1 MKIMATD
8 LPLKHWQRIAEQN
21 GIQRRTFLYRLK
33 TMDPKKAAT
42 KPLKKGG
49 IKPSATSLRQKSI
62 AAGLDE
68 CALSRYRREHPESQL
83 SDEAALAF
91 LQARKAKLQNTV
103 RERALAAGLSPQ
115 LVYSRMSGK
124 KNQKWS
130 LEKAISTPPMSASQA
145 ARIGGKARAQ
155 QKRERRQKLL
165 QQAALNN
172 ASTL

>member
-8 LPLKHWQRIAEQN
+8 LPLSHWQRIAEQN

-33 TMDPKKAAT
+33 TMDAKKAAT

-49 IKPSATSLRQKSI
+49 IKPIATSKRQKSL

-83 SDEAALAF
+83 SDEDALAF
-91 LQARKAKLQNTV
+91 LQARKAKLQNTL

-115 LVYSRMSGK
+115 LVYHRISR
-124 KNQKWS
+124 NWP
-130 LEKAISTPPMSASQA
+130 LDKALNTPPMPTSHA

-155 QKRERRQKLL
+155 QKRERRQQRL
-165 QQAALNN
+165 QQAALKN
-172 ASTL
+172 ASTQ

>member
-21 GIQRRTFLYRLK
+21 GIHRKTFQWRLK
-33 TMDPKKAAT
+33 SMTPKAAAT
-42 KPLKKGG
+42 IPLNTC
-49 IKPSATSLRQKSI
+49 PTNPNSMRQKSM

-68 CALSRYRREHPESQL
+68 GALSRYRRENPASTL
-83 SDEAALAF
+83 SDHAVLIL
-91 LQARKAKLQNTV
+91 LQARKHTVQKTV
-103 RERALAAGLSPQ
+103 REQALAAGLSPQ
-115 LVYSRMSGK
+115 LVYKRLR
-124 KNQKWS
+124 KNWP
-130 LEKAISTPPMSASQA
+130 LEKAINTPPMPTSQA

>member
-33 TMDPKKAAT
+33 TMDAKKAAT

-49 IKPSATSLRQKSI
+49 IKPSATSLRQKSL

-115 LVYSRMSGK
+115 LVYSRISR
-124 KNQKWS
+124 NWP
-130 LEKAISTPPMSASQA
+130 LDKALNTPAMPTSHA

-155 QKRERRQKLL
+155 QKRERRQQRL